1 MHINIIP
8 NRGSPPTVLLRE
20 SYREGGK
27 VHKRTLANLSALSS
41 AQVQMI
47 RATLRGDVVQ
57 PVNQTFEV
65 IASPAHGHVQAV
77 CLAMQRLDFASML
90 AAKPC
95 RERDLVL
102 AMVASRIISPAT
114 KLATTRLWRTNT
126 LAQEFGV
133 SDANED
139 DLYAAMDWLLAGQDR
154 IQRSWQHVISRK
166 TAWCSTICLRVTLRV
181 RIVHW
186 PSWVTAVM
194 ANVELCRSTM
204 DYSLTIEVVRWRFL
218 FMTAIHR
225 TARRLFRKLRA
236 CVRSLASNA

>member
-1 MHINIIP
+1 MIP
-8 NRGSPPTVLLRE
+8 NDVKLSLVGSVFL
-20 SYREGGK
+20 
-27 VHKRTLANLSALSS
+27 NLSALSS

-77 CLAMQRLDFASML
+77 CLAMQRLGFASML

-133 SDANED
+133 SDANEAVSYTH
-139 DLYAAMDWLLAGQDR
+139 LVCHQLC
-154 IQRSWQHVISRK
+154 SR
-166 TAWCSTICLRVTLRV
+166 
-181 RIVHW
+181 
-186 PSWVTAVM
+186 
-194 ANVELCRSTM
+194 VERGVATRES
-204 DYSLTIEVVRWRFL
+204 V
-218 FMTAIHR
+218 
-225 TARRLFRKLRA
+225 
-236 CVRSLASNA
+236 